1 VPPAPPSFNQIGCF
15 GGVATD
21 LGRPLPPSRTPVVPV
36 LAVVP
41 GTYPPPL
48 ASLERALCEGM
59 WTHVRRLAVIFFM
72 PTFELDMFG
81 GTGGGDGREA
91 REEYEGGGRGEGMET
106 GDGGISRCAAS
117 ALSAYSRTPPPQ
129 PLPSDWPIWTPPSR
143 PPASRPPRSLSV
155 GGVSKW
161 GVSDCRVVLSELATD
176 LYTPLCSWLC
186 FCTLFCAMVF
196 TVCSCTFSVY
206 ICLLFLCL
214 AFSLQGGEAGGGSG
228 RSCRSLHRLMLISTC
243 LIALDCRFTW
253 QH

>member
-1 VPPAPPSFNQIGCF
+1 MPA
-15 GGVATD
+15 
-21 LGRPLPPSRTPVVPV
+21 
-36 LAVVP
+36 
-41 GTYPPPL
+41 
-48 ASLERALCEGM
+48 
-59 WTHVRRLAVIFFM
+59 
-72 PTFELDMFG
+72 FELDKFG

-91 REEYEGGGRGEGMET
+91 REEYEGGGRGEGTEK
-106 GDGGISRCAAS
+106 GDGVISRCAAS

-129 PLPSDWPIWTPPSR
+129 ALPSDWPIWTPPSR

-161 GVSDCRVVLSELATD
+161 GVSDCRLVLSELATD
-176 LYTPLCSWLC
+176 LHTPLCSWLC

-196 TVCSCTFSVY
+196 TVCSCTFSIY

-214 AFSLQGGEAGGGSG
+214 AFSLQGGEAGGVSG

-253 QH
+253 QN